1 MLEMTLAEF
10 WEIMI
15 ISHNE
20 DFSLGYE
27 LKVIFNQYI
36 FNNIKKLKK
45 FYSHKGRGDIVF
57 AYTVLANL
65 ICSLICSL
73 ISIDFSSI

>member
-36 FNNIKKLKK
+36 FNNIKKLKNFIATNDVK
-45 FYSHKGRGDIVF
+45 ILCLPTLFWRIYFV
-57 AYTVLANL
+57 A
-65 ICSLICSL
+65 
-73 ISIDFSSI
+73 